1 MRLFIADKFEQWGVD
16 QAKAICSEV
25 GYEPGLKGDDLTK
38 RIAAFNP
45 NVLIVRSSKVP
56 EALMAAAPK
65 LQLIIRAGA
74 GVDNIEMPAASKRG
88 IKVSN
93 CPGMNSAAVA
103 ELTIGLMV
111 ALDRKIADNVIDLRA
126 RKWKKNEY
134 SKAGLG
140 FKGRTMGIIGAGA
153 IGSEVAKKA
162 FAFDMNVLY
171 YHLGRQRR
179 LADHDRCERAELDDL
194 LRQSDVVTL
203 HIPGGDSTKRL
214 IDERRIGL
222 MKKSAL
228 LINTARGDVIDQDA
242 LIKALKEGRLRGAAL
257 DVFNNEPAATA
268 DTFDSPVCDC
278 PNLYGTHHIGASTEQ
293 AQMAVAEETIR
304 ILAQFKQTGQALNC
318 VNMQAPRAKCMLVVR
333 FHNKPGGLAHVF
345 QNLAEA
351 DINAEEMDH
360 VVYDG
365 GMAAVAHIRID
376 KQPSEGTLAKIRG
389 GHPNVMG
396 VDVMLVN

>member
-16 QAKAICSEV
+16 QAKGLCNELA
-25 GYEPGLKGDDLTK
+25 YEPGLKGDELTK
-38 RIAAFNP
+38 RVAAFGP

-56 EALMAAAPK
+56 EVLMAAAPK

-126 RKWKKNEY
+126 HKWKKAEY
-134 SKAGLG
+134 SKTGLG

-153 IGSEVAKKA
+153 IGSQVAKKA
-162 FAFDMNVLY
+162 FAFDMKVLY
-171 YHLGRQRR
+171 YHLGRQLR
-179 LADHDRCERAELDDL
+179 LADHDNCERAELDDL
-194 LRQSDVVTL
+194 VQRSDVITL
-203 HIPGGDSTKRL
+203 HIPGGESTKRL
-214 IDERRIGL
+214 IDERRLGL

-228 LINTARGDVIDQDA
+228 LINTSRGDVLDQDA
-242 LIKALKEGRLRGAAL
+242 LIRALKEGRLRGAAL
-257 DVFNNEPAATA
+257 DVYNNEPAATA
-268 DTFDSPVCDC
+268 DSIDSPACDC

-345 QNLAEA
+345 QQLAEA

-376 KQPSEGTLAKIRG
+376 KQPDESTLSKIRT
-389 GHPNVMG
+389 GHSNVMG
-396 VDVMLVN
+396 CDVMNVD